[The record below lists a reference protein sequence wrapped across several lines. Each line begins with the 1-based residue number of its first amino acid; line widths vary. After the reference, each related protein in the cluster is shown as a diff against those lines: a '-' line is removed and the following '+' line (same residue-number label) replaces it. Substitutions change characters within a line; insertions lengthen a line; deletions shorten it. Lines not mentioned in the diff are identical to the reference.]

1 VVVKFC
7 SFSSLTF
14 HALNFFQAAPA
25 PTPTLDPSASTS
37 SNPASVPTNAPAQP
51 PPAPAPQQQSSSSK
65 KEEEKM
71 KDLGDVELG
80 VDNKLRLN
88 IWDYGGQRI
97 FQSFQHLLVVRRA
110 VYLVVF
116 NMETFLESPAK
127 AFSFLDFW
135 LHTINIQAN
144 GGEKF
149 TRSEVTS
156 LEHNSSGFL
165 FSCAQSSMLQPNDRG
180 HYHCNAFLTR

>member
-1 VVVKFC
+1 
-7 SFSSLTF
+7 
-14 HALNFFQAAPA
+14 
-25 PTPTLDPSASTS
+25 
-37 SNPASVPTNAPAQP
+37 
-51 PPAPAPQQQSSSSK
+51 
-65 KEEEKM
+65 M

-156 LEHNSSGFL
+156 LEHNSSAFL